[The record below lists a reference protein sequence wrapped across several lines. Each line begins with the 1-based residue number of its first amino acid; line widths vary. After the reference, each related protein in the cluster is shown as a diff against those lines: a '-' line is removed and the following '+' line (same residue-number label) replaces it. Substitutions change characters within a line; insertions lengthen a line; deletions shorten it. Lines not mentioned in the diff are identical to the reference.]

1 MTEQTE
7 PTITPIANP
16 YMEQTHYG
24 IPVASLSDDG
34 DLIALGHHDDDKVL
48 EAFRAHLALPFTFGE
63 RITRGWALFRKPQP
77 DNGAGEDED
86 WMWVAEPAT
95 ADTPG
100 ALPVTRLEA

>member
-1 MTEQTE
+1 MTDQ
-7 PTITPIANP
+7 TITPIANP

-34 DLIALGHHDDDKVL
+34 DLIALGHHDDDKAL

-63 RITRGWALFRKPQP
+63 RITRGWAVFHKPAP
-77 DNGAGEDED
+77 GHDGWEDEEYV
-86 WMWVAEPAT
+86 WVAEPAT

-100 ALPVTRLEA
+100 ALAVTRLEA